1 MRQVFLDT
9 ETTGLAA
16 DQGDRIVEIGCV
28 EMVNRRLTDRR
39 FHRHLNPQRASHPDA
54 LRVHGLTEAFLADKP
69 LFADIVPELLEFLAG
84 AEIVIHNAAFDT
96 GFVDAELARVGQPPL
111 ARHVLRIADSLA
123 LARELYPGK
132 HNSLDALCR
141 RLEVDNSARTLHG
154 ALLDAELLS
163 EVYLRMTRGQGALVI
178 DSQTTSSGAA
188 VAVAADLSRFDLLW
202 IEADA
207 DERAAHAAV
216 LADIDQA
223 TKGKAVWRAVA

>member
-28 EMVNRRLTDRR
+28 EMINRRFSERR
-39 FHRHLNPQRASHPDA
+39 FHRYLNPQRASHPDA
-54 LRVHGLTEAFLADKP
+54 QRVHGLSEAFLADKP
-69 LFADIVPELLEFLAG
+69 MFADIVPELLEFLAG

-96 GFVDAELARVGQPPL
+96 GFVDAELARTGRPPL
-111 ARHVLRIADSLA
+111 ARHVLRIVDSLTM
-123 LARELYPGK
+123 ARELFPGK

-154 ALLDAELLS
+154 ALLDAELLA
-163 EVYLRMTRGQGALVI
+163 EVYLRMTRGQGAFVI
-178 DSQTTSSGAA
+178 DSDSSTPGALPA
-188 VAVAADLSRFDLLW
+188 AAADLSRFDLLR
-202 IEADA
+202 IAPDA
-207 DERAAHAAV
+207 EESAAHAAV

-223 TKGKAVWRAVA
+223 CKGKAVWRAMA

>member
-188 VAVAADLSRFDLLW
+188 VAVAADLSRFDLLR